1 MAMGRRAGN
10 AAAARSG
17 APAMWAGISDESLSA
32 ELVLP
37 EQFHDM
43 WQHSGSASPE
53 RALAVAVLAE
63 ALHDLVRYR
72 FGTNRRTQRLYWE
85 AYTWVMDD
93 GREWPFSFVNL
104 CDRMG
109 IDVAAVR
116 QRLRAMGDAMS
127 MPLLDKAA

>member
-1 MAMGRRAGN
+1 MAMGRGTGN
-10 AAAARSG
+10 TAVRSG
-17 APAMWAGISDESLSA
+17 APTMWAGISDEGLSG

-37 EQFHDM
+37 EQFHDI

-63 ALHDLVRYR
+63 ALHDLDRYR
-72 FGTNRRTQRLYWE
+72 FATNRRAQRLYWE
-85 AYTWVMDD
+85 AYSWVMDD
-93 GREWPFSFVNL
+93 AREWPFTFVNL
-104 CDRMG
+104 CERTG

-116 QRLRAMGDAMS
+116 QRLSAMVDAMT